1 LHNIQG
7 KYNTSD
13 WLTRQNNLYN
23 LIDDPNP
30 NHNPQRT
37 EPGEYISQVLNMLVN
52 SSVPEEPLRGVPSV
66 PVGGLASG
74 MTPSGV
80 TEKTPPG
87 GVSEVFSNVSTIL
100 SVDDMFATV
109 HGGINF
115 HRGALATWKDLN
127 KQFPGHKIP
136 LRVIQDKVAECTTC
150 QTARIGMEYTLPDEK
165 LHLKPTHY

>member
-1 LHNIQG
+1 
-7 KYNTSD
+7 
-13 WLTRQNNLYN
+13 
-23 LIDDPNP
+23 
-30 NHNPQRT
+30 
-37 EPGEYISQVLNMLVN
+37 MLVN

-66 PVGGLASG
+66 PVGGVASG
-74 MTPSGV
+74 TTPNVV

-109 HGGINF
+109 HGGVNF

-150 QTARIGMEYTLPDEK
+150 QIARIGMEYNLPDEK
-165 LHLKPTHY
+165 LHLKPTHYRQRIGIDTLTIVVLRE